1 MRRDMLDIA
10 VLVERVEGA
19 RLSEKATENAQSS
32 YNLNV
37 SLSERDRSSGELV
50 LSFVLELTSQPQVA
64 RIKVD
69 GIATLKGNKEEVQ
82 NEITAPDETNPPR
95 ILVTIY
101 ERVYGLI
108 YLVAGNLRVPH
119 PMPNLVKKGS

>member
-1 MRRDMLDIA
+1 
-10 VLVERVEGA
+10 
-19 RLSEKATENAQSS
+19 
-32 YNLNV
+32 
-37 SLSERDRSSGELV
+37 V

-108 YLVAGNLRVPH
+108 YLLAGNLRVPH

>member
-1 MRRDMLDIA
+1 MLDIA

-37 SLSERDRSSGELV
+37 SLSERDRTSGELV

>member
-1 MRRDMLDIA
+1 MRRVMLDIA